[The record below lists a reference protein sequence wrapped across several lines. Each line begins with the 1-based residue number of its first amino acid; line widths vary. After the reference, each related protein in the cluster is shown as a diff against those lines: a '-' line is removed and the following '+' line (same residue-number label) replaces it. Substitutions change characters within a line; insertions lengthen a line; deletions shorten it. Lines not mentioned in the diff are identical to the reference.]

1 MKVLKMRGMVLKKKN
16 VSRHLKTASVKEVEK
31 EVKATWREL
40 WDVMPA
46 IVFSK
51 PVKKNPFD
59 YVNVDKVVLDFL
71 KCSAW
76 FKS

>member
-59 YVNVDKVVLDFL
+59 YVNVGKVVLDL